1 MTATTFLSRM
11 LAIGQ
16 RIHETQLPAIRAA
29 SHIAA
34 DSIAAGR
41 MLHLFG
47 AGHSALPVMEAFP
60 RIGSFVGF
68 HPILELPLSF
78 NGQVVGQM
86 GQRQASFLERV
97 EGYAEVILSNYAFS
111 PQDSMLVI
119 SHSGINALPVEIAAG
134 ARNRGMKTIVV
145 TSIEHTE
152 AQIARHR
159 FGRLRDNADVVI
171 DNCTPN
177 GDALV
182 EVPGLQSRVAS
193 GSTIAAMLIID
204 AMVAEIAALLTQR
217 GHPLHVYPSHNIATD
232 AGAERAMISR
242 EEALFAAYRGLQ
254 QKV

>member
-1 MTATTFLSRM
+1 
-11 LAIGQ
+11 
-16 RIHETQLPAIRAA
+16 
-29 SHIAA
+29 
-34 DSIAAGR
+34 
-41 MLHLFG
+41 
-47 AGHSALPVMEAFP
+47 
-60 RIGSFVGF
+60 
-68 HPILELPLSF
+68 
-78 NGQVVGQM
+78 M

-111 PQDSMLVI
+111 TQDSMLVI

-152 AQIARHR
+152 AQQARHR

-171 DNCTPN
+171 DNCVPN

-182 EVPGLQSRVAS
+182 EVPGLPSRVAS

-217 GHPLHVYPSHNIATD
+217 GFPLHVYPSHNIAAD